1 MPKPKSTLPLD
12 DPCALL
18 QQARGAMYLLCTGG
32 AVAEVETPQ
41 LGRVVYTPGKIADLQ
56 RVIDSLASQCA
67 AANGI
72 TNTSVGRRKPIS
84 IEAWP

>member
-1 MPKPKSTLPLD
+1 MPKLKSTLPLD

-18 QQARGAMYLLCTGG
+18 QQARGAMFLLCTGG
-32 AVAEVETPQ
+32 AVAAIETPQ
-41 LGRVVYTPGKIADLQ
+41 LGRVEYTPGKIADLQ
-56 RVIDSLASQCA
+56 RVIDGLASQCA

-72 TNTSVGRRKPIS
+72 ENAGAGRRKPIS